1 MMRNRLSSLVRRVLL
16 ALLCAGTVACMPRVP
31 PQAAPEPSAPTD
43 FPHGY
48 YRQAELFGS
57 KLYRVNPEQ
66 SLVVLD
72 VRRGGPLARMGHDHV
87 VASHDVRGYV
97 LPDEGR
103 ADLYVPLSSLTVD
116 EAALRTEAGMAPQ
129 PPQDAI
135 DGTRRNMLE
144 RVLEV
149 ERFPFA
155 LIRIGRKSVADS
167 VLAVTITLH
176 GTSRNYDVPMQIDA
190 QADRIVVSGRMAI
203 LQSEFGITPFSVL
216 GGALQVQDRIEL
228 RFRVVAE
235 RR

>member
-1 MMRNRLSSLVRRVLL
+1 MMRNLLSSLLRRALL
-16 ALLCAGTVACMPRVP
+16 AMLCAGLAACMPRVP
-31 PQAAPEPSAPTD
+31 PQAVIASPTPAD
-43 FPHGY
+43 FPDGY

-57 KLYRVNPEQ
+57 KLYRVNPTQ

-72 VRRGGPLARMGHDHV
+72 VRRGGPLARMGHDHA
-87 VASHDVRGYV
+87 VASHDVRGYI

-103 ADLYVPLSSLTVD
+103 ADLYVPLSSLSVD
-116 EAALRTEAGMAPQ
+116 EAALRTEAGMESQ

-149 ERFPFA
+149 DRFPFA
-155 LIRIGRKSVADS
+155 FIRITRQSADDT
-167 VLAVTITLH
+167 VLAVMITLH
-176 GTSRNYDVPMQIDA
+176 GTSRRYEVPVQLER
-190 QADRIVVSGRMAI
+190 QAHRIAVSGQMTIR
-203 LQSEFGITPFSVL
+203 QSDFGITPFSVL
-216 GGALQVQDRIEL
+216 GGALQVQDRIDL